1 MTRTPAPVDRP
12 RAVTVAFWCWVV
24 AAIVAVLAGLMVASL
39 AKELYVQ
46 VGAGI
51 LIVVGLAQGYLA
63 GRTRNGQMR
72 FAYAGAGLALASVLY
87 LAVLIL
93 TGGVG
98 VIPAAVIMIL
108 MITGAVLVRRE
119 EALTWLESGT
129 SE

>member
-1 MTRTPAPVDRP
+1 MTRTPPPVDRP
-12 RAVTVAFWCWVV
+12 RAVTAAFWCWVV
-24 AAIVAVLAGLMVASL
+24 AAVAAVLAGLMVVSL
-39 AKELYVQ
+39 TKELYVQ

-51 LIVVGLAQGYLA
+51 LIIVGLVQGYLA
-63 GRTRNGQMR
+63 GRTRNGQSR
-72 FAYAGAGLALASVLY
+72 FAYAGVGLALASVLY

-108 MITGAVLVRRE
+108 MIAGAVLIRRE

>member
-1 MTRTPAPVDRP
+1 
-12 RAVTVAFWCWVV
+12 
-24 AAIVAVLAGLMVASL
+24 
-39 AKELYVQ
+39 
-46 VGAGI
+46 
-51 LIVVGLAQGYLA
+51 
-63 GRTRNGQMR
+63 MR

>member
-12 RAVTVAFWCWVV
+12 RAVTAAFWCWVV
-24 AAIVAVLAGLMVASL
+24 ASALTAALGMFIISL
-39 AKELYVQ
+39 APVLYAQ

-51 LIVVGLAQGYLA
+51 LIVVGLVQGYLA
-63 GRTRNGQMR
+63 GRTRNGQSR
-72 FAYAGAGLALASVLY
+72 FAYAGVGLALASVLY

-93 TGGVG
+93 TGGIG

-108 MITGAVLVRRE
+108 MITEAVLVRRE
-119 EALTWLESGT
+119 EALTWLESGS

>member
-1 MTRTPAPVDRP
+1 MTASPTNRP
-12 RAVTVAFWCWVV
+12 QSVNAAFWCWVV
-24 AAIVAVLAGLMVASL
+24 AAVLTAALGMFIISL
-39 AKELYVQ
+39 AHVLYAQ
-46 VGAGI
+46 VGAVI
-51 LIVVGLAQGYLA
+51 LVIVGLAQGYLA
-63 GRTRNGQMR
+63 GRMRNGQMR
-72 FAYAGAGLALASVLY
+72 LAYAGAGLAMASVLY

-108 MITGAVLVRRE
+108 LIAGAVLVRRE